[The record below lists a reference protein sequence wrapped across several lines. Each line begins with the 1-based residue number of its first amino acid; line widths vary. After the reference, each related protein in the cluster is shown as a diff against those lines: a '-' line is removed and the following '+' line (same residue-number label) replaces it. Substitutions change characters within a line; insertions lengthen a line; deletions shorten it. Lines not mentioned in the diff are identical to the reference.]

1 MVHDLAGCATTRHSD
16 TLHFNQMSCED
27 RNGAEADLFKKSDHN
42 RNEESSQ
49 GETNLTRLAD
59 ERIELSNGQNL
70 GDRRTLNPTDVDP
83 LLCHGNQRLDP
94 GFDRGQPLR

>member
-1 MVHDLAGCATTRHSD
+1 MVHGLAGCSTTRHSD

-27 RNGAEADLFKKSDHN
+27 RNGADADLFKKSDHKQ
-42 RNEESSQ
+42 EE
-49 GETNLTRLAD
+49 TDLTRLAD

-83 LLCHGNQRLDP
+83 LFCHGNQRLDP